1 MADSLTKSAWL
12 PHLKPGS
19 QAKLRLFCFPYA
31 GGSTLIYRKW
41 QDNLSPA
48 IEVCPVQLQGHGGR
62 LLETPRKCMSQLIPE
77 LAEGLV
83 PYLDKPCAFFGHS
96 MGAVIS
102 FELARYLQ
110 EVNGFELTHLFVSGR
125 RAPQLPNNDPYTF
138 DLPETEFVE
147 GLHRLNGTPKEVFSN
162 PELMRLL
169 LPLLRAD
176 FELIET
182 YRYVPGSS
190 LTCPMTAFGGLEDG
204 DEVADLLYPWRE
216 LTDGPFSLRIFP
228 GDHFFL
234 NTADLEL
241 TNAIAQ
247 ELAANETS
255 LIELPI
261 EG

>member
-1 MADSLTKSAWL
+1 MVNSLARSRWL
-12 PHLKPGS
+12 PHFKPEPK
-19 QAKLRLFCFPYA
+19 AKLRLFCFPYA

-41 QDNLSPA
+41 PDTLAPA
-48 IEVCPVQLQGHGGR
+48 IEVCAVQLKGHGSR
-62 LLETPRKCMSQLIPE
+62 LLETPLKSMSQLIPE
-77 LAEGLV
+77 LAEGLA

-125 RAPQLPNNDPYTF
+125 RAPQLPNSDPYTF
-138 DLPETEFVE
+138 DLPEADFIEE
-147 GLHRLNGTPKEVFSN
+147 LHRLNGTPKEVFGN
-162 PELMRLL
+162 PDLMRLL
-169 LPLLRAD
+169 VPLLRAD

-182 YRYVPGSS
+182 YRYVPGSP

-216 LTDGPFSLRIFP
+216 LTDGPFSLRMFP

-241 TNAIAQ
+241 TDAIAQ
-247 ELAANETS
+247 ELSANETS
-255 LIELPI
+255 LMNLSS